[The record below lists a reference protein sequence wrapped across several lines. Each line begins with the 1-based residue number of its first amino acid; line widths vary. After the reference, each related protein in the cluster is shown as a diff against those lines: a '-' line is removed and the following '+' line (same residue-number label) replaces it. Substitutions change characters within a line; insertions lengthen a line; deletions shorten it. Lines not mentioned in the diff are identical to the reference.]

1 MPSNS
6 CLRLVHVKF
15 ILTHKICNEGKI
27 VRKKSYLKDFTD
39 GLFKKGLRHA
49 IFVYFQ
55 KLNGVFAS
63 VEFQK

>member
-1 MPSNS
+1 MYKTYKKCRRKQEKIAVMNVALSFCVN
-6 CLRLVHVKF
+6 LAVETLILYKLLV
-15 ILTHKICNEGKI
+15 
-27 VRKKSYLKDFTD
+27 
-39 GLFKKGLRHA
+39 KGA